1 MPQAQRCAFSAP
13 RIVQVRNSRKARV
26 SRNMG
31 SRIGENRDRIST
43 AFARG
48 KAESRHESAVRVRDA
63 NRAQSAR
70 GRKLPAGR
78 RNGPRHFINPPHRSP
93 LPHLPSPTVA
103 TMTSTSVA
111 TVELEDNNDAQ
122 RVGKFMCVVP
132 PKVRSTR
139 AIENLSRQLS
149 AAPHLRLERRAT
161 RGPSRA
167 NYATGNDFRAHLF
180 HLRHASPP
188 RRLQHR
194 RSA

>member
-1 MPQAQRCAFSAP
+1 MRRGLFKYETREKLACLEIWVRESGKIAIASRP
-13 RIVQVRNSRKARV
+13 RSRAEKRNRATKARFACE
-26 SRNMG
+26 M
-31 SRIGENRDRIST
+31 RIAPSHQHADESCQLDGETVLVILLT
-43 AFARG
+43 
-48 KAESRHESAVRVRDA
+48 
-63 NRAQSAR
+63 
-70 GRKLPAGR
+70 
-78 RNGPRHFINPPHRSP
+78 HRTGAP

-111 TVELEDNNDAQ
+111 TVELEDNIDAQ